1 MSDTAFMAA
10 LGLMII
16 AAASVNLVARALRM
30 PTIVAYLLAGLL
42 IGPAFGWLHTG
53 ERPGVLDTIGEMG
66 IVLLM
71 FLVGLE
77 LNLERLRRVGRVAV
91 AAGLGQVVFTAI
103 GGFFIAWLLGFTVME
118 SLFIAVALTFSSTVV
133 VVKLLDQK
141 GDLDTLYGQIAV
153 GIFLVQDLVVI
164 VVLTFLAG
172 LGSPEALAPM
182 AIAKNLATAFLG
194 MGLLLGLTLL
204 AARYFLP
211 RPLNWAAR
219 APRTLLILSLC
230 WCFVIVTLA
239 HLMRL
244 SAEVGAFLA
253 GLSVAQLG
261 CAHELRRRIQPLM
274 SFFIVVFFV
283 SLGAQME
290 LAAALDYWPEAALLS
305 LFVLI
310 GNPFIFMWIIAR
322 YGYSERTS
330 FETSVTVA
338 QISEFSFIFAA
349 AGVTSGLIGQPILAV
364 IAVVG
369 VVTFV
374 LSAYLILYNHELYDW
389 IAPTGALRMFQA
401 AREEKGTAAPLGLR
415 DHIVIVGMNDLG
427 RKLVIALH
435 ERGESVLAI
444 DTDPR
449 RLVDLPGSTMVGNVE
464 YSETLEEAHLG
475 AAKLA
480 VSALRIA
487 STNALFAVRCQNLG
501 VPVSLHVFD
510 HSVAESLSKLES
522 CYLVQPKLEA
532 GHRVLED
539 LRALGYSSPP
549 EPAA

>member
-1 MSDTAFMAA
+1 MSDSAFMAA

-16 AAASVNLVARALRM
+16 TAAGVNLVARALRM
-30 PTIVAYLLAGLL
+30 PTIVAYLIAGLL
-42 IGPAFGWLHTG
+42 IGPVFGWLETS
-53 ERPGVLDTIGEMG
+53 ERSGVLDTIGEMG

-77 LNLERLRRVGRVAV
+77 LNLERLRQVGKVAV
-91 AAGLGQVVFTAI
+91 AAGLGQVVFTAL
-103 GGFFIAWLLGFTVME
+103 GGFGIAWLLGFALME

-141 GDLDTLYGQIAV
+141 GDLGSLYGQIAV

-172 LGSPEALAPM
+172 LGSPEALAPL
-182 AIAKNLATAFLG
+182 ALAKNLLAAFLG
-194 MGLLLGLTLL
+194 MGLLLGFTLL
-204 AARYFLP
+204 AARYLLP
-211 RPLNWAAR
+211 RPLNWAAH
-219 APRTLLILSLC
+219 APRTLMVLSLC
-230 WCFVIVTLA
+230 WCFVVVTLA
-239 HLMRL
+239 HLMNL

-253 GLSVAQLG
+253 GLSIAQLG

-274 SFFIVVFFV
+274 SFFIVIFFV

-290 LAAALDYWPEAALLS
+290 LGAALDYWLEAALLS

-322 YGYSERTS
+322 YGYSERTC

-349 AGVTSGLIGQPILAV
+349 AGVSSGLIGQSILAV

-374 LSAYLILYNHELYDW
+374 LSAYLIIYNHRLYDW
-389 IAPTGALRMFQA
+389 IEPSGMLRIFRA
-401 AREEKGTAAPLGLR
+401 AREETGIASPLGPR

-427 RKLVIALH
+427 RKLVTALH
-435 ERGESVLAI
+435 ARGESVLAI

-449 RLVDLPGSTMVGNVE
+449 RLVDLPCSTMVGNVE
-464 YSETLEEAHLG
+464 YTQTLEEAHL
-475 AAKLA
+475 ASAKLA

-487 STNALFAVRCQNLG
+487 STNALFAVRCQSLG

-510 HSVAESLSKLES
+510 QSVAESLAMLES

-532 GHRVLED
+532 GHRVLEN
-539 LRALGYSSPP
+539 LGALGLDSPP
-549 EPAA
+549 EPA